1 MTDYTKDTMTENKT
15 GTHKARSAWDAGPPT
30 TISVPM
36 TKDVFDKTYHTNG
49 STPQQVAN
57 QLSPPREHYINNYH
71 INGNRH
77 TSTSSY
83 YNKPV
88 QPRYVA
94 GRNQARLNEFYPKP
108 FLTSDNALK
117 RHTIYYSA
125 GVLPYSRDA
134 GGNIV
139 FLLGKDKEGNWSDFG
154 GRSEH
159 QDGNNQ
165 VKTAARELYEETMG
179 AVMPIDAATR
189 MLSHSVHEGSRSLIS
204 SKTLGGSP
212 YYMYSLEIVYTDYRK
227 NFKRVHDYV
236 KYIQHKYIEKND
248 IRWVT
253 RETLIS
259 AATSAE
265 NSQVLIPLRPIFRT
279 TLTNHIDE
287 IRAIGVIGAEART
300 EPPSDSGDSG
310 V

>member
-1 MTDYTKDTMTENKT
+1 MADYIKETMTENKT
-15 GTHKARSAWDAGPPT
+15 GAHKARNAWDAGPPT
-30 TISVPM
+30 ASITMEPII
-36 TKDVFDKTYHTNG
+36 KADYTNG
-49 STPQQVAN
+49 TTPRQTSI
-57 QLSPPREHYINNYH
+57 QLLAQPTNYVNG
-71 INGNRH
+71 IQNNGNRH
-77 TSTSSY
+77 VSTSY
-83 YNKPV
+83 YNKPM

-94 GRNQARLNEFYPKP
+94 GRNQTRFNDFYPKP
-108 FLTSDNALK
+108 FISNDNTMK

-179 AVMPIDAATR
+179 SVMPIDAAIR
-189 MLSHSVHEGSRSLIS
+189 MLSHSVHESSRTLIS

-279 TLTNHIDE
+279 TLANHIDE
-287 IRAIGVIGAEART
+287 IRAIGVIGAEARA
-300 EPPSDSGDSG
+300 EPPSDSGDSQA
-310 V
+310 